1 MFVHIVLH
9 PQHKRQRCTTAV
21 IVHAT
26 SSALLA
32 YLQFLIFKC
41 ITTCM
46 IVLMPTFIYLVVLQM
61 CEHYVAINELK
72 INILISIVVTRSSG
86 IPILNKD

>member
-1 MFVHIVLH
+1 
-9 PQHKRQRCTTAV
+9 
-21 IVHAT
+21 
-26 SSALLA
+26 
-32 YLQFLIFKC
+32 
-41 ITTCM
+41 M